1 MFWGWGLDL
10 FIKKQT
16 QENNNKNNY
25 NNNNNNDNNNDNNN
39 NNNINNKKKAKE
51 TIVDMAVVGVGYVLY
66 SRKELESMKCNKTW
80 QERLKGNHPI
90 PFS

>member
-10 FIKKQT
+10 FITKPA
-16 QENNNKNNY
+16 QENNNKDSY
-25 NNNNNNDNNNDNNN
+25 NNNNNNDNNNND